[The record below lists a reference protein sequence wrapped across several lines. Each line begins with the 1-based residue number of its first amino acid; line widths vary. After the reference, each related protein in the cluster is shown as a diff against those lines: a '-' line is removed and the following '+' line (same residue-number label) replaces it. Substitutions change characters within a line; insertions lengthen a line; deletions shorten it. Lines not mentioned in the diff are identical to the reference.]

1 MHLIVSEIPEDGIER
16 ELKIPLS
23 LEGIVLKEE
32 VQVFLKILR
41 FGTKVHIDGR
51 AKSGASVVCSRCLKE
66 FSYPIETNFSV
77 EYLPKKETMQHREHE
92 LMPHDL
98 NVSFYEDDAI
108 DIKGLVG
115 EQVLLTVPMKP
126 LCKTDCL
133 GICPQCGKDLNT
145 GSCTCS
151 RNQIDPRLAKLKTL
165 KESIKKGN

>member
-41 FGTKVHIDGR
+41 FGTKVHIDGC